1 MKLPF
6 ENDLHFYSGNGKNN
20 KFSIELTVGIFVNS
34 SCTSLRTRQNGQ
46 GKVLATSPVQLCAL
60 IAPLEGS

>member
-1 MKLPF
+1 MKLPL

-46 GKVLATSPVQLCAL
+46 GKV
-60 IAPLEGS
+60 